1 MWKYLSSD
9 QEKDFLLSLHLI
21 DGKNASEIIK
31 KIYTISNNKEKN
43 YHIYKIK
50 KRTSNISENKIVT

>member
-1 MWKYLSSD
+1 MWKDLSSD
-9 QEKDFLLSLHLI
+9 QEKDFLLSIHLI
-21 DGKNASEIIK
+21 DSKNASEIIK

-50 KRTSNISENKIVT
+50 KRNGT

>member
-31 KIYTISNNKEKN
+31 KIYTI
-43 YHIYKIK
+43 ICKIIDRRSLDV
-50 KRTSNISENKIVT
+50 KRFVP